1 MSESWRRFKDDL
13 GYKWRNLLAWWRA
26 LPKAQQ
32 WQIAGGLCA
41 VAALALTA
49 ATWYVVRRNS
59 AAHPEENT
67 AGVVLYTSVDS
78 NLVQP
83 IVAKFKEVTGIDVK
97 VQGDTEATKT
107 AGLVAR
113 LISERTRPRADVWWS
128 SEPMG
133 SVRLAQSGLLEPYVS
148 KAETEFK
155 EGWPPYLRAKDK
167 TWYGFAQRVRVVGY
181 NTNRLAKINV
191 PTTLRDL
198 AKDKWRGKVGMARP
212 QFGTT
217 QTHVAA
223 LVATHGLAATREWLQ
238 AMLDNG
244 LRLYDGNSAVA
255 TALANGEIELGLT
268 DSDDIYAAQREHAP
282 VDMVYESVDK
292 PTAPGAFPVRGL
304 PSIGPLVIPNTV
316 GKIRGCPHPNEAGKL
331 ADFLLSATVE
341 SMLAES
347 DSHNIPIRPELAK
360 KFDVTTVPNPAQ
372 VDAALV
378 AGALPQADK
387 LIAELFPLEK

>member
-1 MSESWRRFKDDL
+1 MSERWRRFKEDTGD
-13 GYKWRNLLAWWRA
+13 KWRAFVAWWRA
-26 LPKAQQ
+26 LPRATQ
-32 WQIAGGLCA
+32 WQIAWGLCGL
-41 VAALALTA
+41 AALSMSA
-49 ATWYVVRRNS
+49 AAWYLFRLNS

-67 AGVVLYTSVDS
+67 SGVVLYTSVDS

-83 IVAKFKEVTGIDVK
+83 IVDKFKEQTGIEVK

-107 AGLVAR
+107 TGLVAR
-113 LISERTRPRADVWWS
+113 LISERSRPRADVWWS

-133 SVRLAQSGLLEPYVS
+133 SVRLGQSGLLEPYVS

-155 EGWPPYLRAKDK
+155 QGWPSYLRARDK
-167 TWYGFAQRVRVVGY
+167 TWYGFAQRVRVIGY
-181 NTNRLAKINV
+181 NTNRIAKINV

-198 AKDKWRGKVGMARP
+198 TKDKWRGKVGMARP

-217 QTHVAA
+217 QTHIAF
-223 LVATHGLAATREWLQ
+223 LVSTHGLAATREWLQ

-255 TALANGEIELGLT
+255 TALANGEIEIGLT
-268 DSDDIYAAQREHAP
+268 DSDDVYAAKREHSP

-292 PTAPGAFPVRGL
+292 PVAPGAFPIKGL
-304 PSIGPLVIPNTV
+304 PSVGPLVIPNTV

-360 KFDVTTVPNPAQ
+360 KFDIATVADPAQ